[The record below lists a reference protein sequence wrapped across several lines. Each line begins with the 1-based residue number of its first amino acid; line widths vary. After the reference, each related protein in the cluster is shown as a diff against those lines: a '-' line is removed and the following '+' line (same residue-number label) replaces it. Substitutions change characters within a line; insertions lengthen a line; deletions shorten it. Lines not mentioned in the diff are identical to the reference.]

1 MLLKEKTMRRMV
13 LIIIFVLFASHVIA
27 KDSIELVYNFQRP
40 GGDYT
45 NFQAANAGECA
56 RKCEVS
62 SRCQAF
68 DFHKS
73 DSSCWLKDRVYQ
85 TRPYQGV
92 VSGAKNSRQPGKTRS
107 LNTKMILSFGTHRP
121 GGDYARFHTQ
131 NQQGCAEDCSKDPMC
146 VAFDFTMVD
155 SMCYMKNWEPP
166 ASPYQG
172 VISGVKKR
180 KSAVPQ
186 KNSGQIKSVQRVLA
200 EQGYNP
206 GPVDGMMGKKT
217 RIALR
222 HYQRDYDLP
231 VTGRIDELT
240 LTSLGTKQRTTTTT
254 ATPTA
259 PVSVHKQV
267 ELSPTQTYTVSRDNI
282 VNVAI
287 FPWVL
292 NGDSDSFISILKEN
306 INYRTRES
314 NTFRLKKSYYKIKG
328 IPKLNIADSW
338 TYYMGDKPNIIMVQ
352 QIAQEHGIDVAVLGT
367 MDIHCR
373 WSDACQVRQMEIML
387 IDTQTGVI
395 TAVQGGSWD
404 QEARDVIASHVSTV
418 FNKFNS
424 ERHN

>member
-1 MLLKEKTMRRMV
+1 MERMV
-13 LIIIFVLFASHVIA
+13 LIIFFALFASPVIA
-27 KDSIELVYNFQRP
+27 EDSIELVYNYQRP

-45 NFQAANAGECA
+45 NFHATNAGECA

-62 SRCQAF
+62 NRCQAF

-73 DSSCWLKDRVYQ
+73 DSSCWLKERVYQ
-85 TRPYQGV
+85 SRPYQGV
-92 VSGAKNSRQPGKTRS
+92 VSGAKNSRQPGKTR
-107 LNTKMILSFGTHRP
+107 LMTTKIVLSFDTHRP

-131 NQQGCAEDCSKDPMC
+131 NQQACAEDCSKDPMC

-155 SMCYMKNWEPP
+155 SICYMKNWEPP

-172 VISGVKKR
+172 VISGVKR
-180 KSAVPQ
+180 QKSTVAQ
-186 KNSGQIKSVQRVLA
+186 RNSGQIRSVQRVLA

-222 HYQRDYDLP
+222 QYQRDYDLP
-231 VTGRIDELT
+231 PTGRIDELT
-240 LTSLGTKQRTTTTT
+240 LTSLGKKQPT
-254 ATPTA
+254 ATTPA
-259 PVSVHKQV
+259 PVSMQKKVV
-267 ELSPTQTYTVSRDNI
+267 LSPKQTSTVSR
-282 VNVAI
+282 VKTVTVAV

-306 INYRTRES
+306 INYRIGES
-314 NTFRLKKSYYKIKG
+314 NTFRLEKSYYKIKG
-328 IPKLNIADSW
+328 IPKLNVADSW
-338 TYYMGDKPNIIMVQ
+338 TYYSGDKPNIIMVQ
-352 QIAQEHGIDVAVLGT
+352 QIAQEHDIDVAVLGT

-387 IDTQTGVI
+387 IDTKTGVI

-404 QEARDVIASHVSTV
+404 QDARDIIASHISTV
-418 FNKFNS
+418 FNKYNS
-424 ERHN
+424 ELPSY